1 MSIQNLQSKITL
13 FLPSWLAFLAKDW
26 CLLGQRSLFGERSK
40 VWILISWN
48 SSISLK
54 CHVITVTKTSAL
66 LIDYPRFCF
75 VSQGQLL
82 VGTVFACSMKYV
94 LSRCVILQCK
104 WLIKL
109 SSPVSDISVDALN
122 RNCVLCLLQRY
133 VRANWGEVASE
144 LHQFVILSSVCREL
158 LCSYYGLIKK
168 LKVFRLPK
176 KSMLQDVV
184 TW

>member
-1 MSIQNLQSKITL
+1 MCNSVKLTL
-13 FLPSWLAFLAKDW
+13 FLSSWLAFLAKDW
-26 CLLGQRSLFGERSK
+26 CLLGQRSLFGKRSK

-109 SSPVSDISVDALN
+109 SSPALFQIFPSMGLIRTVS
-122 RNCVLCLLQRY
+122 CVCYNVMRGQIGR
-133 VRANWGEVASE
+133 EVASE

-158 LCSYYGLIKK
+158 LCSY
-168 LKVFRLPK
+168 
-176 KSMLQDVV
+176 
-184 TW
+184 